1 MTKNLETSPQAFK
14 GKVIEEATPEGEV
27 TATTTPEVG
36 EMNTSPWRM
45 QEVLEDPPN
54 GDRTMRTGIGGRIQ
68 VQNPTE
74 KIKNG
79 RMK

>member
-27 TATTTPEVG
+27 TAITTPEGG
-36 EMNTSPWRM
+36 EMSTLLWRM
-45 QEVLEDPPN
+45 QEALEDHPS
-54 GDRTMRTGIGGRIQ
+54 GDRTMKTGTGDRIQ
-68 VQNPTE
+68 VQNPTG